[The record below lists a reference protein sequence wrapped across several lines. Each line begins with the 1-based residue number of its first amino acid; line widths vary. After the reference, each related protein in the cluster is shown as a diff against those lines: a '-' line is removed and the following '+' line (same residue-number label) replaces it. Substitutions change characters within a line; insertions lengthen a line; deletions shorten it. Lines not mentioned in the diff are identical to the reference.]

1 MNNPDFE
8 SGQVLAN
15 PEEQNEE
22 AASAEKLEGLT
33 LEERFPFLLENL
45 REVIPSIMD
54 LLDLDACEVYLGE
67 KGKKNL
73 NIVFHAGR
81 MRSIWEAQA
90 AQDESSLLVSQ
101 YLKREMRV
109 INLPNSRVKELNVEL
124 REKAIGQLLCLPIY
138 SETELFGIAC
148 FAHTRRNLLTDR
160 ELNLLQAMIASMAE
174 MVAYEISNQQA
185 RVQIITEERERI
197 GMDLHDGIIQSLYG
211 IGLSLENARM
221 SQAQGKSNGVQQ
233 IEKALEALQSAI
245 ADIRAYIL
253 DLRPRQLRH
262 ANMVE
267 GMRSLIREFRA
278 NTMVDVTMEAEEKDV
293 EGMARPQIDALY
305 HIFQEALSNTA
316 KHAKATRVMV
326 RLWRQG
332 ERVMLKVSDDGAG
345 FDTPRPGARI
355 GHGLT
360 NMQARAET
368 AGGGMEVISIRKQ
381 GTTLLAW
388 VPYVKE

>member
-1 MNNPDFE
+1 
-8 SGQVLAN
+8 
-15 PEEQNEE
+15 
-22 AASAEKLEGLT
+22 
-33 LEERFPFLLENL
+33 
-45 REVIPSIMD
+45 
-54 LLDLDACEVYLGE
+54 
-67 KGKKNL
+67 
-73 NIVFHAGR
+73 
-81 MRSIWEAQA
+81 
-90 AQDESSLLVSQ
+90 
-101 YLKREMRV
+101 MRV

-253 DLRPRQLRH
+253 DLRPRPLRH
-262 ANMVE
+262 ANKVE
-267 GMRSLIREFRA
+267 ACAPDPRIPRQHHGGRDHGGRRERC
-278 NTMVDVTMEAEEKDV
+278 
-293 EGMARPQIDALY
+293 
-305 HIFQEALSNTA
+305 
-316 KHAKATRVMV
+316 
-326 RLWRQG
+326 
-332 ERVMLKVSDDGAG
+332 
-345 FDTPRPGARI
+345 
-355 GHGLT
+355 
-360 NMQARAET
+360 
-368 AGGGMEVISIRKQ
+368 
-381 GTTLLAW
+381 
-388 VPYVKE
+388 